1 MIEPLLTK
9 QADSLFKKG
18 RNESGICEDI
28 LWIFVVARD
37 KVDVDLEIEQV
48 RRLRNIEQLRLLLFA
63 EILLVMGMKS
73 GICGDIL

>member
-1 MIEPLLTK
+1 MRSFAIEDPGSPDPPLYATL
-9 QADSLFKKG
+9 
-18 RNESGICEDI
+18 
-28 LWIFVVARD
+28 
-37 KVDVDLEIEQV
+37 VDVDLEIEHV

>member
-1 MIEPLLTK
+1 M
-9 QADSLFKKG
+9 
-18 RNESGICEDI
+18 NESGICGDI

-37 KVDVDLEIEQV
+37 NVDVDVEIEQL